1 VNNRGTLVIEQASFR
16 YAENPWSL
24 DVPALR
30 FGAQRMTCIVGPNG
44 SGKSTLLRIA
54 AGLLI
59 PATGHVELEGK
70 PLAGLSRRAIAQ
82 RVGFL
87 PQESPPLFDYTVNTV
102 VQMGRYAHTDWLGS
116 IDPEGARAIDEAI
129 AAVGLTHLRKR
140 PLSQLSGGERRRA
153 LIAAVLAQTPNV
165 LLMDEPT
172 AALDIHHAVAVMRL
186 LAKLGEGGQSV
197 VIVTHELNLAA
208 LFAERLIMLV
218 NGRIIA
224 DGTPQQVIAPDV
236 LHVAYGNDVFVR
248 EHPETGGPLVVARRD
263 IPVAGGSIHA

>member
-1 VNNRGTLVIEQASFR
+1 MNNRGTLVIEEASFR

-24 DVPALR
+24 DVPTLR
-30 FGAQRMTCIVGPNG
+30 FGAQRLTCIVGPNG

-54 AGLLI
+54 AGLLA
-59 PATGHVELEGK
+59 PTTGRVELEGRA
-70 PLAGLSRRAIAQ
+70 LSELSRRAIAR

-87 PQESPPLFDYTVNTV
+87 PQESPPLFDYTVDTV
-102 VQMGRYAHTDWLGS
+102 VQMGRYAHTDWLGG
-116 IDPEGARAIDEAI
+116 IDPEGAHAIDDAI

-186 LAKLGEGGQSV
+186 LAKLGEQGQSV

-224 DGTPQQVIAPDV
+224 DGTPQQVIEPDI
-236 LHVAYGNDVFVR
+236 LQAAYGNDVFVR

-263 IPVAGGSIHA
+263 IPVAGGSSHA